1 MKQSIIVFLIVVL
14 IGVGAYFL
22 YQRSSNSVVAVNE
35 QPKTEA
41 TTNTLPVVSDEPAVT
56 AQDEEQ
62 TNKEET
68 VIGTSVEGRDL
79 TAYHYGTGDKEVL
92 FVGGIHGGYEWNTVL
107 VAYELMDYLKANPK
121 VVPDGVRVT
130 VIPVLNP
137 DGLNKTVGSPAR
149 FTKADVPS
157 PIEKTVSGRF
167 NANTVDLN
175 RNFDC
180 DWQANGVWNKVSVSG
195 GSAAFSEPESKA
207 FKSYVE
213 THKLS
218 GVVVWYS
225 SAGGVFSS
233 NCHNDVS
240 PETAAIT
247 KIYADASG
255 YPAHKVYNYYEI
267 TGDMANWL
275 AKNNIPTIS
284 VLLTTH
290 DDVEWLKNKA
300 GIEALLTHY
309 AK

>member
-68 VIGTSVEGRDL
+68 VIGTSVEGRNI
-79 TAYHYGTGDKEVL
+79 TAYHYGSGTKEVL

-149 FTKADVPS
+149 FTSADVPS

-180 DWQANGVWNKVSVSG
+180 DWQANGVWNKVPVSG
-195 GSAAFSEPESKA
+195 GSTAFSEPESKA

-255 YPAHKVYNYYEI
+255 YPAYKVYNYYEI

-290 DDVEWLKNKA
+290 DEVEWSKNKA